1 VPNATG
7 DEGDHMIIRWM
18 IVGIV
23 LWVAVA
29 AIFRFAPEAAVS
41 WVFMTLPAAMLLV
54 TQLFLRVFRVAE
66 TDRGEAASIMAV
78 PGLLVGIYA
87 INSSSYV
94 FENSNLTLGPQFAT
108 LMFACY
114 AAVLMAGLVS
124 FRVVVGFLLW
134 IAVAVAFRFY
144 GHLVFQPGQD
154 GVTWTFM
161 TLPLVLLVVTYLVLK
176 LLRVAQTDR
185 AEAAS
190 VLAVPGL
197 LVGIYEVNSFSYVF
211 PNLDPTLG
219 PQFAALMFAC
229 FAAVIVAGIV
239 SSRLEGI

>member
-1 VPNATG
+1 
-7 DEGDHMIIRWM
+7 MIIRWM
-18 IVGIV
+18 VVGIV

-29 AIFRFAPEAAVS
+29 AVFRFVPEAAVS

-54 TQLFLRVFRVAE
+54 THFFLRIFRVAD
-66 TDRGEAASIMAV
+66 TDRGEAASIMAL

-87 INSSSYV
+87 INSFNYV
-94 FENSNLTLGPQFAT
+94 FENPNLTLGPQFAT

-114 AAVLMAGLVS
+114 AAVLIAGLVS
-124 FRVVVGFLLW
+124 ARVIVGFLLW

-144 GHLVFQPGQD
+144 GQLVFHPGED
-154 GVTWTFM
+154 GVSWSFLI
-161 TLPLVLLVVTYLVLK
+161 LPAVLLVVTYLVLK
-176 LLRVAQTDR
+176 LLRVAPTDR

-197 LVGIYEVNSFSYVF
+197 LGGIYEVNSFIYVF
-211 PNLDPTLG
+211 PNLDPSLV

-229 FAAVIVAGIV
+229 YAAVILAGIV
-239 SSRLEGI
+239 TSRLEGI

>member
-1 VPNATG
+1 
-7 DEGDHMIIRWM
+7 M

-29 AIFRFAPEAAVS
+29 AVFRFAPEAAVS
-41 WVFMTLPAAMLLV
+41 WVFMTLPAAMLVL
-54 TQLFLRVFRVAE
+54 THFFLRIFRVAE

-78 PGLLVGIYA
+78 PGLLVGVYA
-87 INSSSYV
+87 INSFNYV
-94 FENSNLTLGPQFAT
+94 FDNSSLTLGPQFAT

-114 AAVLMAGLVS
+114 AAVIIAGLVS
-124 FRVVVGFLLW
+124 SRVVVGFLLW

-144 GHLVFQPGQD
+144 GQLVFHPGQD
-154 GVTWTFM
+154 GVSWSFM
-161 TLPLVLLVVTYLVLK
+161 ILPLVLLVVTYLILK
-176 LLRVAQTDR
+176 ALGVAQTDR

-190 VLAVPGL
+190 LLAVPGL
-197 LVGIYEVNSFSYVF
+197 LVGIYEINSFGYVF
-211 PNLDPTLG
+211 PNLDPSLG

-229 FAAVIVAGIV
+229 FAAVIIAGIV